1 MSKKRFIILC
11 LMVVL
16 FLSCNF
22 TLNMVNFENKM
33 IFQKELC
40 LKSSGYWVL
49 NSIIIDD
56 TGGGDYLWITAAAE
70 DWCSG
75 SGTWSNPYVIENVT
89 FNANNAG
96 SGLLIRNSNK
106 YFIVRNCTFHNSGS
120 FTGEYNDAGL
130 SLNNTKNGK
139 LIDNECSFNNGYG
152 ISLDWNSDNNTV
164 EGNILKNNSID
175 GAILRYSYNIT
186 FSRNTAIFNVG
197 TGITTLGANNSK
209 IFQNTA
215 IYNQAGICIASGS
228 KNITVSDNIIRHN
241 TIEGLY
247 LRVGSTN
254 NTFKNNLISY
264 NGLGNGYGIG
274 LRMDGT
280 TFNKILNNDIKD
292 NRNGI
297 EMLTY
302 DNNHH
307 NIIFNNEIEDNAL
320 YGLSIQSGSNDNLIY
335 GNLFMNS
342 PNNALDNGANN
353 SWDNG
358 VLGNCWDDYNGTGP
372 YIIWGIAGSQDNF
385 PMFNNYNIPGDIG
398 IIPLNQTIKIGL
410 VNDMNHITGKDTL
423 KGANLAAKEVNEAGG
438 VLINGSIFYIGL
450 TSHNTFEY
458 EIPLNINNG
467 VNAVYNMISNYN
479 PDFII
484 GGTQYDAVNAYTE
497 TIMDAKIPFISTGCS
512 LNTLTQ
518 NVIDNYNRY
527 KYFFRAMINA
537 SQIFTELMNFQ
548 AYLTNYLSSPSILN
562 RPINKIAFLYEDLYY
577 YSNLMN
583 TLKTYLP
590 MVGIE
595 IVKEIKYD
603 SSTSK
608 SEFEQYWNEIDNAG
622 AQLTLVG
629 SFFSDKV
636 KIISE
641 TYGEIKP
648 RCLLFSTYYNSTKE
662 YWDGSNGKCQYEI
675 SYQSIYNISRTSLTK
690 PFWNNFVNEYDHEPT
705 FHSASAYNAIYL
717 IVNATKDSQSWS
729 ADKIVDSLEK
739 INSSNSFPGV
749 CGYIAFTSS
758 HGIYNALG
766 YGSGLMCQW
775 QSGGTKVVIPNGNL
789 IYPDSLAT
797 GSLETPDWGINIRFT
812 INSPSKNNVF
822 AEFSPDFNIEILDA
836 VDKIWYTLNSGS
848 EKYFITNNETI
859 DQTAWMAL
867 SDGVVKITFYSNE
880 TSGEIYRRF
889 VHVIK
894 DTEPPQVTIEPMDTT
909 TFGSEAPT
917 IILNIQDTSNITE
930 SYYSL
935 DGGVT
940 KIPFTGNEVTINQT
954 LWDVLGEGI
963 VTISF
968 YIIDSVGKETIVY
981 VDVYKDLPGDDFLLY
996 IIIGVIA
1003 LGLGVVSTIVYTQY
1017 RRKKRRRTE
1026 WIKLKKKKGLISPE
1040 LAEGKNLI
1048 FISYATTDSDLF
1060 QIPLI
1065 TDILVQYPEI
1075 DDILYWE
1082 SDMHDD
1088 IYEYMDDNLK
1098 LCSVFLLFCSQNSL
1112 YSEPVKMEWRSALK
1126 LDKKIIPIF
1135 INPNDIPPLLTTK
1148 LGVQF
1153 NESEVY
1159 DSIEAIY
1166 QMLLKKLEIVS
1177 TREFCKYLIPKMV
1190 SDQYFEEKTAVMVK
1204 KDIEIESDNTIDDL
1218 QIQFISILEKNNF
1231 QFLKKP
1237 IEIEEIEKSESHL
1250 ISLRFFA
1257 EDKFEKL
1264 EIGLTATIQ
1273 KVEDYKNKIYLR
1285 VMGNREWMVNEILSD
1300 LANKSYPL
1308 KTVTELLR
1316 EYSEKIDNF
1325 IDHIDNLEEFLR
1337 KNLGPEIEEI
1347 EETIYQYLSKQ
1358 IEKDDFIKKG
1368 LQILGKRFI
1377 LVFIENLPKI
1387 LHEKEELEDKGKEI
1401 DIQL

>member
-11 LMVVL
+11 LMIVL
-16 FLSCNF
+16 FLSYNF

-33 IFQKELC
+33 IFQKELS

-56 TGGGDYLWITAAAE
+56 TGGGDYAWITAAAE

-89 FNANNAG
+89 FNANNVG
-96 SGLLIRNSNK
+96 SALLIRNSDK
-106 YFIVRNCTFHNSGS
+106 YFIIRNCTFHNSGS

-130 SLNNTKNGK
+130 SLNNTKNGI
-139 LIDNECSFNNGYG
+139 LIDNDCSFNNGYG
-152 ISLDWNSDNNTV
+152 ISVDWNSDNNTI
-164 EGNILKNNSID
+164 EGNILKNNIYA
-175 GAILRYSYNIT
+175 GVQIRYSNNIT
-186 FSRNTAIFNVG
+186 LSGNTAMSNG
-197 TGITTLGANNSK
+197 GGISILGVENCR
-209 IFQNTA
+209 ILQNTA
-215 IYNQAGICIASGS
+215 IYNPSGIIIGINSE
-228 KNITVSDNIIRHN
+228 NNTISDNILN
-241 TIEGLY
+241 NNGEQGLY
-247 LRVGSTN
+247 LMAGSMN
-254 NTFKNNLISY
+254 NTFKDNIISD
-264 NGLGNGYGIG
+264 NGYYGI
-274 LRMDGT
+274 RMDGSS
-280 TFNKILNNDIKD
+280 FNKILDNDIK
-292 NRNGI
+292 NNIWNGI
-297 EMLTY
+297 IMLSY
-302 DNNHH
+302 NNNHH
-307 NIIFNNEIEDNAL
+307 NIIFNNEIEDNGN
-320 YGLSIQSGSNDNLIY
+320 YGVDISPGSNDNFIY
-335 GNLFMNS
+335 GNLFMNNS
-342 PNNALDNGANN
+342 ENALDSGVNN

-358 VLGNCWDDYNGTGP
+358 SLGNCWDDYNGTGP
-372 YIIWGIAGSQDNF
+372 YIISGSAGSQDNF

-410 VNDMNHITGKDTL
+410 VDDMNHMTGKDAL

-458 EIPLNINNG
+458 EVPLNIDNG
-467 VNAVYNMISNYN
+467 INAVYNMISSYN

-484 GGTQYDAVNAYTE
+484 GGTQHDTVNAYTE
-497 TIMDAKIPFISTGCS
+497 TIMDAKIPFISTGCT
-512 LNTLTQ
+512 LDALTQ
-518 NVIDNYNRY
+518 NVLNNYNRY
-527 KYFFRAMINA
+527 KYFFRLLVNA
-537 SQIFTELMNFQ
+537 SQMFTELKNFQ
-548 AYLTNYLSSPSILN
+548 TYLTNYLSSPSILN

-577 YSNLMN
+577 FSNLVDA
-583 TLKTYLP
+583 LKTYLP
-590 MVGIE
+590 IYGIE

-629 SFFSDKV
+629 AFFSDKV
-636 KIISE
+636 RIISE

-662 YWDGSNGKCQYEI
+662 YWDVSNGKCQYEI
-675 SYQSIYNISRTSLTK
+675 SYQSTYNISRTSQTK
-690 PFWNNFVNEYDHEPT
+690 PFWNNFVNEYNHEPT

-717 IVNATKDSQSWS
+717 IVNATKDCQSWS
-729 ADKIVDSLEK
+729 ANKIVDSLEK
-739 INSSNSFPGV
+739 INTSNSFPGV
-749 CGYIAFTSS
+749 CGHIAFKSS

-822 AEFSPDFNIEILDA
+822 ADFSPAFNIEILDA
-836 VDKIWYTLNSGS
+836 IDKIWYTLNSGS

-880 TSGEIYRRF
+880 TSGEIYRRY

-981 VDVYKDLPGDDFLLY
+981 VDVYKDLPGDDLLLY

-1048 FISYATTDSDLF
+1048 FISYATKDSDLF

-1098 LCSVFLLFCSQNSL
+1098 LCSVFLLFCTQTSF

-1153 NESEVY
+1153 NENEVY

-1190 SDQYFEEKTAVMVK
+1190 SDEYFEDQTAPMVK
-1204 KDIEIESDNTIDDL
+1204 KDIEIESDNKIDDL
-1218 QIQFISILEKNNF
+1218 KIQFISILEKNNF
-1231 QFLKKP
+1231 EFLKKP
-1237 IEIEEIEKSESHL
+1237 IDTGEIEKPESQLMH
-1250 ISLRFFA
+1250 LRFFA
-1257 EDKFEKL
+1257 EDKFEKQ

-1273 KVEDYKNKIYLR
+1273 KVEEYKSKIYFR
-1285 VMGNREWMVNEILSD
+1285 VMGNKEWMVNEILSD
-1300 LANKSYPL
+1300 LGNKLYPL
-1308 KTVTELLR
+1308 KTATELLR
-1316 EYSEKIDNF
+1316 EYSEKLENF
-1325 IDHIDNLEEFLR
+1325 IDQIDNLEEFLR
-1337 KNLGPEIEEI
+1337 KNLGAEIGEIEEI
-1347 EETIYQYLSKQ
+1347 MYQYLSKQ

-1368 LQILGKRFI
+1368 LQLLGKQFI
-1377 LVFIENLPKI
+1377 LMFIENLPKVS
-1387 LHEKEELEDKGKEI
+1387 HKKEELENKGKEI
-1401 DIQL
+1401 DI